1 LPWQN
6 PDKSVEELAHEHV
19 QRDLMAMRK
28 AELKEE
34 EEQKSR
40 EVSIS
45 FTTTD
50 HIIMFFASQVTVQR
64 RQEKLQKA
72 APNVRPVFAVQTEEE
87 KDATAEHKI
96 EVEQKAHLV
105 RPVVFYLFYSPCF
118 PSNLCPE

>member
-1 LPWQN
+1 
-6 PDKSVEELAHEHV
+6 
-19 QRDLMAMRK
+19 MRK

-50 HIIMFFASQVTVQR
+50 HLIMFFASQVTVQR

-105 RPVVFYLFYSPCF
+105 RPVVFYLFYSPLSASASYLSAAAFLAPVVQC
-118 PSNLCPE
+118 SCAAQSRTLL